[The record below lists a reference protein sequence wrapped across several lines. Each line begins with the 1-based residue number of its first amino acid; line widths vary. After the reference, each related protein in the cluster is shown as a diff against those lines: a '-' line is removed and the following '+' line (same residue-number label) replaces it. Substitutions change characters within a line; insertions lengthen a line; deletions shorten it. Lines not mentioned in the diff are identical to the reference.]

1 MSSKKRVLLG
11 FITVAMDVLMATMA
25 FYLAYQM
32 RALIPF
38 PTPLLLGPFR
48 EYMVHW
54 FLQTASLIATF
65 FIYRLYHTRRGHS
78 RVDLFYTVVSAV
90 SIAAVIAIPLGW
102 LIGHTG
108 RGREIAVALSGAAR
122 ALPSL
127 GLVVLLV
134 LLLGVVHKTEAAVV
148 AFVLLAI
155 PSILAGAYAGFEAI
169 DRTVIDAG
177 RAVGMTEW
185 QVLWKVEVPLGLPL
199 LIGGLR
205 SATLQVVATVT
216 IAAYVG
222 LGGLGFFIIQGI
234 QIRSFPQILGA
245 SLIVVALA
253 LALDG
258 LFALLQ
264 RLVVPRGVAGRGAR
278 RPRER
283 SGAPT
288 AAAAAATS

>member
-1 MSSKKRVLLG
+1 MNVFSDALAWILSPDRLTGSLPLPAATLQHLG
-11 FITVAMDVLMATMA
+11 FTFGAVA
-25 FYLAYQM
+25 
-32 RALIPF
+32 
-38 PTPLLLGPFR
+38 
-48 EYMVHW
+48 
-54 FLQTASLIATF
+54 
-65 FIYRLYHTRRGHS
+65 
-78 RVDLFYTVVSAV
+78 
-90 SIAAVIAIPLGW
+90 IAAAIAIPLGW

-134 LLLGVVHKTEAAVV
+134 LVLGVVHKTEAAIV
-148 AFVLLAI
+148 AFVLLAV

-177 RAVGMTEW
+177 RAVGMTGW
-185 QVLWKVEVPLGLPL
+185 QILWRIEVPLGLPI

-234 QIRSFPQILGA
+234 QIRNFAQILGA
-245 SLIVVALA
+245 SLVVVALA
-253 LALDG
+253 LLLDG
-258 LFALLQ
+258 LFALLE
-264 RLVVPRGVAGRGAR
+264 RLVVPRGVAAREPRGAR
-278 RPRER
+278 AKL
-283 SGAPT
+283 AP
-288 AAAAAATS
+288 AAS